1 MGAAGSLH
9 ASSYHPWEHKPLK
22 SQVSNESHQIK
33 EMDTW
38 KSSDIATNATVNERG
53 RKGQKMKKSTELNID
68 WRLMQWLPPRA
79 SSIDDDAEALRE
91 LYRHKKLED
100 GRPSGEEWFIKVG
113 WKTFPKDP
121 SRWFGVKV
129 DKGRVRGLTLR
140 SNDLQGPIPREIGS
154 LVKLE
159 TLDLSDNKLT
169 GEIPASVVLLT
180 QNQLKAWNLKNNN
193 NLRLPSDIGALT
205 CLTTLE
211 MPAQNLSGKVPDGLK
226 FLKCLKVLDLSQ
238 NRFTGPVP
246 GDSFRWMKQLEK
258 IDLTFNLLTGTIPES
273 MASLCFL
280 NSIK

>member
-1 MGAAGSLH
+1 M
-9 ASSYHPWEHKPLK
+9 
-22 SQVSNESHQIK
+22 
-33 EMDTW
+33 
-38 KSSDIATNATVNERG
+38 
-53 RKGQKMKKSTELNID
+53 
-68 WRLMQWLPPRA
+68 
-79 SSIDDDAEALRE
+79 
-91 LYRHKKLED
+91 
-100 GRPSGEEWFIKVG
+100 
-113 WKTFPKDP
+113 
-121 SRWFGVKV
+121 
-129 DKGRVRGLTLR
+129 
-140 SNDLQGPIPREIGS
+140 QGPIPREIGS